1 MSMNEALRIL
11 QSYWGYT
18 QFRSPQDE
26 IIDHILKGNDTLALL
41 PTGGGKSICF
51 QVPGLMREGVCIVIS
66 PLIALMKDQVENLKK
81 RGILA
86 EAIYSGMSFQEID
99 LYLNNALNG
108 GLKFLY
114 VSPERLKTDIFLE
127 RFKNMQVSLLAVD
140 EAHCISQW
148 GYDFRPSYLE
158 IATIR
163 ELQPNVPILAL
174 TASATPEAQVDIM
187 EKLAFRKPYQR
198 FFKSFKR
205 DNISFVV
212 RKTDNK
218 EKKLL
223 DVLKKVPGTAI
234 VYTRSRKRSQEL
246 ASFLNTHGFSAL
258 FYHAGLKHEVRNEL
272 QDAWIQNKNRIMV
285 STNAFGMGIDKPDVR
300 LVVHMDL
307 PENLEA
313 YYQEAGRAGRDG
325 KKSYATVLYDLADI
339 DVLKEKTA
347 KSNPEREYV
356 DRVYTALMNY
366 FQIAMGAGEGESY
379 DFDLAEFSDRFHFF
393 SHEVF
398 HALKKLEEHGVLT
411 FNESYYSP
419 SLLHISVDKGRL
431 YEFQVAQARFDF
443 FIKVLLRMYGGVLLS
458 EYVTIQEK
466 QLAEAAKLS
475 LKECVELLQHLSKM
489 QIADYQPKKDTP
501 QITFLHRRVEAKHLP
516 IDRQKWEARKTLLEN
531 KMQAVVNYVQQQ
543 ELCRML
549 VMMHYFG
556 EKDGEACGQ
565 CDVCM
570 DKKKTLHENETHHLQ
585 EVIIKILSSESMT
598 IDALEERVNHDNTI
612 EFSEA
617 IRHLLEQNIIMYDVT
632 WKLMIK

>member
-1 MSMNEALRIL
+1 MNEALRIL

-26 IIDHILKGNDTLALL
+26 IIDTILKGNDTLALL

-51 QVPGLMREGVCIVIS
+51 QVPGMIREGVCIVIS

-86 EAIYSGMSFQEID
+86 EAIYSGMSFREID

-158 IATIR
+158 VATIR
-163 ELQPNVPILAL
+163 ELQPNVPVLAL
-174 TASATPEAQVDIM
+174 TASATPEAQADII

-258 FYHAGLKHEVRNEL
+258 FYHAGLKQEIRNEL

-339 DVLKEKTA
+339 DVLKDKTA

-366 FQIAMGAGEGESY
+366 FQIAMGAGEGENY

-398 HALKKLEEHGVLT
+398 HALKKLEENGILT

-458 EYVTIQEK
+458 EYVKIHEK
-466 QLAEAAKLS
+466 QLAEAAKVS
-475 LKECVELLQHLSKM
+475 LKECMDLLQHLSKM
-489 QIADYQPKKDTP
+489 QIVDYQPKKDTP

-516 IDRQKWEARKTLLEN
+516 IDRQKWEARRALLEN

-565 CDVCM
+565 CDVCI

-585 EVIIKILSSESMT
+585 EVIIKILSSESIT
-598 IDALEERVNHDNTI
+598 IEALEERVNPEDTN

-617 IRHLLEQNIIMYDVT
+617 IRVLLEQNMIMYDDI
-632 WKLMIK
+632 WKLRLK

>member
-1 MSMNEALRIL
+1 
-11 QSYWGYT
+11 
-18 QFRSPQDE
+18 
-26 IIDHILKGNDTLALL
+26 
-41 PTGGGKSICF
+41 
-51 QVPGLMREGVCIVIS
+51 
-66 PLIALMKDQVENLKK
+66 
-81 RGILA
+81 
-86 EAIYSGMSFQEID
+86 
-99 LYLNNALNG
+99 
-108 GLKFLY
+108 
-114 VSPERLKTDIFLE
+114 
-127 RFKNMQVSLLAVD
+127 
-140 EAHCISQW
+140 QW

-163 ELQPNVPILAL
+163 ELQPNVPVLAL
-174 TASATPEAQVDIM
+174 TASATPEAQADII

-258 FYHAGLKHEVRNEL
+258 FYHAGLKQEIRNEL

-339 DVLKEKTA
+339 DVLKDKTA

-366 FQIAMGAGEGESY
+366 FQIAMGAGEGENY

-398 HALKKLEEHGVLT
+398 HALKKLEENGILT

-458 EYVTIQEK
+458 EYVKIHEK
-466 QLAEAAKLS
+466 QLAESAKVS
-475 LKECVELLQHLSKM
+475 LKECMDLLQHLSKM
-489 QIADYQPKKDTP
+489 QIVDYQPKKDTP

-516 IDRQKWEARKTLLEN
+516 IDRQKWEARRALLEN

-565 CDVCM
+565 CDVCI

-598 IDALEERVNHDNTI
+598 IEALEERVNPEDTN

-617 IRHLLEQNIIMYDVT
+617 IRVLLEQNMIMYDDI
-632 WKLMIK
+632 WKLRLK

>member
-1 MSMNEALRIL
+1 MNEALRIL

-26 IIDHILKGNDTLALL
+26 IIDTILKGKDTLALL

-223 DVLKKVPGTAI
+223 DVFKKVPGTAI

-347 KSNPEREYV
+347 KSNPAREYV

-398 HALKKLEEHGVLT
+398 HALRKLEENGVLT

-419 SLLHISVDKGRL
+419 SLLHISLDKGRL

-489 QIADYQPKKDTP
+489 QIVDYQPKKDTP

-531 KMQAVVNYVQQQ
+531 KMQAVINYVQQK

-556 EKDGEACGQ
+556 EQDGEACGL
-565 CDVCM
+565 CDVCI

-598 IDALEERVNHDNTI
+598 IDALEERVNPEYTS

-617 IRHLLEQNIIMYDVT
+617 IRHLLEQNKIMYDDA
-632 WKLMIK
+632 WKLVLVKD

>member
-1 MSMNEALRIL
+1 MNEALRIL

-51 QVPGLMREGVCIVIS
+51 QVPGLIREGVCIVIS

-127 RFKNMQVSLLAVD
+127 RFKNMQISLLAVD

-174 TASATPEAQVDIM
+174 TASATTEAQADIM
-187 EKLAFRKPYQR
+187 EKLAFRKHYQR

-325 KKSYATVLYDLADI
+325 KKSYVTVLYDLADI
-339 DVLKEKTA
+339 DILKEKTA

-475 LKECVELLQHLSKM
+475 LKECVELLQHLNKM
-489 QIADYQPKKDTP
+489 QIVDYQPKKDTP
-501 QITFLHRRVEAKHLP
+501 QITFLQRRVEAKHLP
-516 IDRQKWEARKTLLEN
+516 IDRQKWEARKTLL
-531 KMQAVVNYVQQQ
+531 
-543 ELCRML
+543 
-549 VMMHYFG
+549 
-556 EKDGEACGQ
+556 
-565 CDVCM
+565 
-570 DKKKTLHENETHHLQ
+570 
-585 EVIIKILSSESMT
+585 KI
-598 IDALEERVNHDNTI
+598 RCK
-612 EFSEA
+612 
-617 IRHLLEQNIIMYDVT
+617 LLLIMYNNKSYAEC
-632 WKLMIK
+632 W

>member
-1 MSMNEALRIL
+1 MNEALRIL

-51 QVPGLMREGVCIVIS
+51 QVPGLIREGVCIVIS

-127 RFKNMQVSLLAVD
+127 RFKNMQISLLAVD

-174 TASATPEAQVDIM
+174 TASATTEAQADIM
-187 EKLAFRKPYQR
+187 EKLAFRKHYQR

-325 KKSYATVLYDLADI
+325 KKSYVTVLYDLADI

-475 LKECVELLQHLSKM
+475 LKECVELLQHLNKM
-489 QIADYQPKKDTP
+489 QIVDYQPKKDTP
-501 QITFLHRRVEAKHLP
+501 QITFLQRRVEAKHLP
-516 IDRQKWEARKTLLEN
+516 IDRQKWEARKTLL
-531 KMQAVVNYVQQQ
+531 
-543 ELCRML
+543 
-549 VMMHYFG
+549 
-556 EKDGEACGQ
+556 
-565 CDVCM
+565 
-570 DKKKTLHENETHHLQ
+570 
-585 EVIIKILSSESMT
+585 KI
-598 IDALEERVNHDNTI
+598 RCK
-612 EFSEA
+612 
-617 IRHLLEQNIIMYDVT
+617 LLLIMYNNKSYAEC
-632 WKLMIK
+632 W

>member
-1 MSMNEALRIL
+1 MLMNEALRIL
-11 QSYWGYT
+11 KSYWGYT
-18 QFRSPQDE
+18 QFRAPQDE
-26 IIDHILKGNDTLALL
+26 IIGNILKGNDTLALL

-51 QVPGLMREGVCIVIS
+51 QIPGLIRDGVCIVIS

-114 VSPERLKTDIFLE
+114 VSPERIKTEIFIE
-127 RFKNMQVSLLAVD
+127 RFKQMQVSLIAVD

-148 GYDFRPSYLE
+148 GYDFRPAYLE
-158 IATIR
+158 IANIR

-187 EKLAFRKPYQR
+187 DKLLFRKPYQL

-212 RKTDNK
+212 RKTDSK

-223 DVLKKVPGTAI
+223 DVLKKVSGMAI
-234 VYTRSRKRSQEL
+234 VYTRSRKRAQEL
-246 ASFLNTHGFSAL
+246 ASFLNTHGYSSA

-272 QDAWIQNKNRIMV
+272 QDAWINNKNRIMV

-325 KKSYATVLYDLADI
+325 KKSYATVLYDLADV
-339 DVLKEKTA
+339 DVLKDKTA
-347 KSNPEREYV
+347 KANPEREYV
-356 DRVYTALMNY
+356 DRVYNALMNY
-366 FQIAMGAGEGESY
+366 FQIAMGAGAGESY

-393 SHEVF
+393 SNEVF
-398 HALKKLEEHGVLT
+398 HALRKLEENGILT

-419 SLLHISVDKGRL
+419 SLLHICVDKGRL
-431 YEFQVAQARFDF
+431 YEFQVANATFDF
-443 FIKVLLRMYGGVLLS
+443 FIKVLLRMYGGALLS
-458 EYVTIQEK
+458 EYVKIQEK
-466 QLAEAAKLS
+466 QLTESAKLS
-475 LKECVELLQHLSKM
+475 LKECVNLLQHLSKM
-489 QIADYQPKKDTP
+489 KVIDYQPKKDTP
-501 QITFLHRRVEAKHLP
+501 QITFLNRRVEAKHLP
-516 IDRQKWEARKTLLEN
+516 IDRQKWEARKSLLEN
-531 KMQAVVNYVQQQ
+531 KMQAVINYVEQQAI
-543 ELCRML
+543 CRML
-549 VMMHYFG
+549 VITQYFG
-556 EKDGEACGQ
+556 EKDREVCGL
-565 CDVCM
+565 CDVCI
-570 DKKKTLHENETHHLQ
+570 DKKKTSHENESHHLQ
-585 EVIIKILSSESMT
+585 EVIIKVLASERMS
-598 IDALEERVNHDNTI
+598 IENLEERVNPDDTS

-617 IRHLLEQNIIMYDVT
+617 IRHLLEHDKIMYDDT